1 MVSRKR
7 PTTPTAT
14 HVSLA
19 WCRRSVPRDRSA
31 HVCMSLARHKNHGVA
46 GASRRRQ
53 RPLQSLLECAA
64 PGRSSQC
71 GTHSGRVQQTPWSHL
86 ECAAP
91 GRSSQCG
98 TAVSTKKKL
107 RPSVL
112 QTSEFREGIL
122 LPSITRRRLE
132 HGIAHANSF
141 DTSANPPM
149 KPSQIG
155 LPATASS

>member
-1 MVSRKR
+1 MSPERCAHEASQGSVNPRACRLLDTKTMVSPER
-7 PTTPTAT
+7 PDVDRGHFSPSWS
-14 HVSLA
+14 VRRLA
-19 WCRRSVPRDRSA
+19 
-31 HVCMSLARHKNHGVA
+31 G
-46 GASRRRQ
+46 
-53 RPLQSLLECAA
+53 
-64 PGRSSQC
+64 SQ
-71 GTHSGRVQQTPWSHL
+71 
-86 ECAAP
+86 
-91 GRSSQCG
+91 QCG

-107 RPSVL
+107 HPSVL